1 MLKCTDLTVT
11 FGGLTAVEAMN
22 LHVKQGEIHSLI
34 GPNGAGKT
42 TLFNAI
48 SRFVEPAQ
56 GSIQFKNHELCTK
69 KPYEII
75 TLGIVRTFQN
85 LQLAPY
91 QTVKENIMNGCMFRS
106 KGGVFAA
113 VINSQKKFM
122 KAAEERARYAA
133 ELFGIQNRL
142 NSLIDGLPYGIL
154 KKVELARALAANPE
168 ILLLDEPAA
177 GLNNEETAE
186 LDEILLTLKAQG
198 LTILLVE
205 HDMKLVMRISDTVT
219 VMNFGKFVMS
229 GKPQETASNE
239 EVIKI
244 YLGDSYDS

>member
-1 MLKCTDLTVT
+1 MLKCTDLTVK
-11 FGGLTAVEAMN
+11 FGGLTAVDAMN
-22 LHVKQGEIHSLI
+22 LYVKEGEIHSLI

-48 SRFVEPAQ
+48 SRLVDTTH
-56 GSIQFKNHELCTK
+56 GSIQFKNNELCIK

-75 TLGIVRTFQN
+75 KLGIVRTFQN

-106 KGGVFAA
+106 GGGIFTA
-113 VINSQKKFM
+113 VIGSQKKFM
-122 KAAEERARYAA
+122 KEAEERARQAA

-142 NSLIDGLPYGIL
+142 NSLTNGLPYGIL
-154 KKVELARALAANPE
+154 KKVELARALAAKPE

-186 LDEILLTLKAQG
+186 LDEIILMLKTQG

-219 VMNFGKFVMS
+219 VMNFGKLVMS
-229 GKPQETASNE
+229 GKPQDVACNE

-244 YLGDSYDS
+244 YLGDSYGS